1 MKELLLLFPFPPSNK
16 FKPMLC
22 NLITLLGVTATG
34 KTRLAVKLAT
44 GFNGEIISA
53 DSRQVYKRMN
63 IGTGKDLNDYNLN
76 GAKVQY
82 HLIDIVEPE
91 EEFNLFE
98 FKRRFLEAFNSIIN
112 RKKLPFLVGGT
123 GLYLSSILQNYEL
136 KEADFSSMRAAEL
149 KALSMVELKD
159 ILLSKESAVHNTT
172 DLLDKDRLVK
182 AILIA
187 EAKNNPVQKVPEI
200 HSLVLGLKMER
211 EEIKK
216 RITARLKKR
225 LDEGMIEE
233 VKDLIASGLSFDKLN
248 FFGLEYRYLGLYLK
262 GEINFDEMFSKL
274 NIAIHDFAK
283 RQMTWFSK
291 MEREGIK
298 IHWIEE
304 PYFNNAKEVIK
315 KRLNGSYS

>member
-1 MKELLLLFPFPPSNK
+1 
-16 FKPMLC
+16 MLC

-34 KTRLAVKLAT
+34 KTRLAVKLAKE
-44 GFNGEIISA
+44 FNGEIISA

-98 FKRRFLEAFNSIIN
+98 FKRRFLEAFNSTIN

>member
-1 MKELLLLFPFPPSNK
+1 
-16 FKPMLC
+16 MLC

-34 KTRLAVKLAT
+34 KTGLAVKLAAE
-44 GFNGEIISA
+44 FNGEIISA
-53 DSRQVYKRMN
+53 DSRQVYRRMN

-76 GAKVQY
+76 GVKVQY

-98 FKRRFLEAFNSIIN
+98 FRRRFWEAFNSIIN
-112 RKKLPFLVGGT
+112 RKKLPILVGGT

-149 KALSMVELKD
+149 KELNAVELKD
-159 ILLSKESAVHNTT
+159 LLLSKESAVHNTT

-187 EAKNNPVQKVPEI
+187 EAKYNPVQKVPEI

-233 VKDLIASGLSFDKLN
+233 AKDLIESGLSFEKLN

-262 GEINFDEMFSKL
+262 GEMNIDEMFSKL
-274 NIAIHDFAK
+274 NTAIHDFAK
-283 RQMTWFSK
+283 RQMTWFRK

-304 PYFNNAKEVIK
+304 PYFSNAKEVIK
-315 KRLNGSYS
+315 KELNGSYSRYC

>member
-1 MKELLLLFPFPPSNK
+1 
-16 FKPMLC
+16 MLC

-34 KTRLAVKLAT
+34 KTGLAVKLAAE
-44 GFNGEIISA
+44 FNGEIISA
-53 DSRQVYKRMN
+53 DSRQVYRRMN

-76 GAKVQY
+76 GVKVRY

-98 FKRRFLEAFNSIIN
+98 FRRRFWEAFNSIIN
-112 RKKLPFLVGGT
+112 RKKLPILVGGT

-149 KALSMVELKD
+149 KELNAVELKD
-159 ILLSKESAVHNTT
+159 LLLSKESAVHNTT

-187 EAKNNPVQKVPEI
+187 EAKYNPVQKVPEI

-216 RITARLKKR
+216 EL
-225 LDEGMIEE
+225 LPG
-233 VKDLIASGLSFDKLN
+233 
-248 FFGLEYRYLGLYLK
+248 
-262 GEINFDEMFSKL
+262 
-274 NIAIHDFAK
+274 
-283 RQMTWFSK
+283 
-291 MEREGIK
+291 
-298 IHWIEE
+298 
-304 PYFNNAKEVIK
+304 
-315 KRLNGSYS
+315 